1 MTHRAQQLPISILG
15 AAGLV
20 LIAMLAPVLSDVRIG
35 EYFEDPIRSLSTML
49 LAALLTAAFVLSPLW
64 AGGKSWF
71 APRLVVGTYFILLFL
86 GAAAIG
92 ALRLFAELGYPI
104 AATQRLP
111 SVPQTLHAVELGAI
125 GGSCLAAGSLVS
137 LMSTF
142 VSRPHPATSRDAAAH
157 EEHARSWAVYRRAAP
172 YLIALGLVG
181 CAVITASTG
190 RIPLFS
196 QNIDALRF
204 SQGSGLGFASLL
216 QYELLL
222 VACLATAGLV
232 LDRRGRR
239 VWGLYLPAALLALV
253 VFRVER
259 SPFIIVFFVLLVTLV
274 FSGRSISPVAV
285 AALGAIVLTVVVGM
299 GLVRLASSSALDD
312 KREAVV
318 RPLFDVA
325 PELREQAFVYE
336 IYPALHGFS
345 ASRDAA
351 AIASSVVPG
360 RLLALVGLD
369 KAAVYTDVSR
379 DYSVTM
385 RQLGYYP
392 RNEKPL
398 RIGLI
403 GELYADFGVRGIVL
417 GTFGFGLLVGLIP
430 LRPGIYPR
438 RLVPVVLLAV
448 LATMLLITPPPAL
461 LPIALMLLAPLAI
474 LNRAI
479 VKP

>member
-1 MTHRAQQLPISILG
+1 MTHRAQLLSTSVLG

-20 LIAMLAPVLSDVRIG
+20 LIAMLAPALADIRIG
-35 EYFEDPIRSLSTML
+35 EFFEDPIRSLSTML
-49 LAALLTAAFVLSPLW
+49 VAALITVAFVLMPLW
-64 AGGKSWF
+64 AGGRSWF

-111 SVPQTLHAVELGAI
+111 TAPQTLHAVELGAL
-125 GGSCLAAGSLVS
+125 GGVCLAAGSLVA
-137 LMSTF
+137 LLSTF
-142 VSRPHPATSRDAAAH
+142 VSRQHRETSRDAAAS
-157 EEHARSWAVYRRAAP
+157 EEHARSWVVYRRAAP
-172 YLIALGLVG
+172 YLAGLGLAG
-181 CAVITASTG
+181 CAAITASTG
-190 RIPLFS
+190 RVPLFS
-196 QNIDALRF
+196 HDIDTLRF

-216 QYELLL
+216 EYELLL

-239 VWGLYLPAALLALV
+239 VWGLYLPGALLALV

-259 SPFIIVFFVLLVTLV
+259 SPFIVVFFVLLVTLV
-274 FSGRSISPVAV
+274 VSGRSISPAVV
-285 AALGAIVLTVVVGM
+285 AALGAIVVAVVA
-299 GLVRLASSSALDD
+299 GLGVARLASSSALDD

-318 RPLFDVA
+318 RPMFDLA

-336 IYPALHGFS
+336 IYPALHGFR

-351 AIASSVVPG
+351 AIVSSVVPG

-369 KAAVYTDVSR
+369 KAAVYTDISR

-403 GELYADFGVRGIVL
+403 GQLYADFGIRGIVL
-417 GTFGFGLLVGLIP
+417 GAFGFGLLVGLIP
-430 LRPGIYPR
+430 LRSGIEPR
-438 RLVPVVLLAV
+438 RLLPVVLLAV

-479 VKP
+479 VKV

>member
-1 MTHRAQQLPISILG
+1 MTTRAQQLSTPVLG

-20 LIAMLAPVLSDVRIG
+20 AIAMLAPALADVRIG
-35 EYFEDPIRSLSTML
+35 EFFADPIRSLSVML
-49 LAALLTAAFVLSPLW
+49 VAALVTAALVLSPLW
-64 AGGKSWF
+64 AGLTSWF

-111 SVPQTLHAVELGAI
+111 TVPQTLHAVELGAL
-125 GGSCLAAGSLVS
+125 GGACLAAGGLVA
-137 LMSTF
+137 LMSAF
-142 VSRPHPATSRDAAAH
+142 VARPHPEPWRDAAVS
-157 EEHARSWAVYRRAAP
+157 EHARSWAVYRRAAP
-172 YLIALGLVG
+172 YLAGLGLVG

-196 QNIDALRF
+196 HDIDALRF
-204 SQGSGLGFASLL
+204 SQGSGLGFASLM

-232 LDRRGRR
+232 LDRRGRL

-274 FSGRSISPVAV
+274 VSGRSISPAVVAV
-285 AALGAIVLTVVVGM
+285 IGGTVLAVVAGLGVA
-299 GLVRLASSSALDD
+299 RLASSSALDD

-336 IYPALHGFS
+336 IYPLLHGFR

-360 RLLALVGLD
+360 RLLALVGFN
-369 KAAVYTDVSR
+369 KAAVYTDISR

-403 GELYADFGVRGIVL
+403 GQLYADFGIRGIVL
-417 GTFGFGLLVGLIP
+417 GMFGFGMLVGFIP
-430 LRPGIYPR
+430 LRPGIEPR
-438 RLVPVVLLAV
+438 RLVPVVLVAV

-474 LNRAI
+474 LNRVI
-479 VKP
+479 VRP